1 MQSYEQAISHQT
13 CGVRLHPDPMLL
25 EDLREQLARLIE
37 QQEALENHQKPMLVA
52 LYNREIGVLEF
63 KLLQHQAEL
72 QRIKRKVEI
81 FTARANRGE
90 TIDDS
95 IIKEVDK
102 KLEREFLTWK
112 KKLLEHEKQLQ
123 ESERLLNS
131 HQALS
136 DEDSRKLKTIYRK
149 ICKLIH
155 PDIVASMSLT
165 DRFWMQA
172 QKAYGDGDIDQLEIL
187 LILILKP
194 TADDSQYH
202 VDPVDEEERLQKL
215 ICSLAEKLES
225 MKKKIPYCYADKI
238 MDSEWVDQKQKSLME
253 KIELIQQD
261 MTKYKRAI
269 KLIIDC
275 PETVH

>member
-1 MQSYEQAISHQT
+1 MQSYELTVIHQA
-13 CGVRLHPDPMLL
+13 CGMRLHPGTLL
-25 EDLREQLARLIE
+25 LDDLREQLARLIE
-37 QQEALENHQKPMLVA
+37 QQDALENHQKPMLVA

-72 QRIKRKVEI
+72 QRIKRKVEML
-81 FTARANRGE
+81 TAKINRGE
-90 TIDDS
+90 TIDGS
-95 IIKEVDK
+95 IIMEVDRQ
-102 KLEREFLTWK
+102 LEREFLTWK
-112 KKLLEHEKQLQ
+112 KKLFEHEKQLQ
-123 ESERLLNS
+123 ESERLLSS
-131 HQALS
+131 HQAMS
-136 DEDSRKLKTIYRK
+136 AEDSRKLKTIYRR

-155 PDIVASMSLT
+155 PDIVAFMSLT

-172 QKAYGDGDIDQLEIL
+172 QKAYGDGDIDQLEVL

-215 ICSLAEKLES
+215 ICSLAETLES
-225 MKKKIPYCYADKI
+225 MKKKPPYCYADKI
-238 MDSEWVDQKQKSLME
+238 MDSEWINQKQKSLMK
-253 KIELIQQD
+253 KIELIRQD
-261 MTKYKRAI
+261 IIRYKRVI